1 MNSFTAFATRTFD
14 LLMVALV
21 FTVMS

>member
-1 MNSFTAFATRTFD
+1 MSAVAVFATRALD

-21 FTVMS
+21 FTVLS